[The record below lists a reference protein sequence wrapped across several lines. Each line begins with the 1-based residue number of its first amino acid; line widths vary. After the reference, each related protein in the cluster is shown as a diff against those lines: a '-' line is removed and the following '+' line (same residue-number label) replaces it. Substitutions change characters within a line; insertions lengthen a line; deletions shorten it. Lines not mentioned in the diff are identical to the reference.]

1 MKRIGKHGTY
11 AILGLTAVSLIG
23 IGFSSWIINVINGTV
38 DNDVNVKVGDV
49 VDKRL
54 TCELVAGSQELNLN
68 FDAKKGVTGGVISA
82 DPTQQEDEDLTFG
95 FSFRIYAA
103 TPQNYA
109 TAISGRRVYLTF
121 NSTNDAFKG
130 VVANKY
136 ILSPFAIDNT
146 AYEETG
152 ITSLATN
159 TEGETPVKYTA
170 PDDAKGITRLTYSIA
185 DYNEAGKSGKT
196 VKLTYSFAWGEV
208 FHFKNP
214 VELTSDDFKADGG
227 AAKSAAETA
236 LDAIDKIDDTD
247 LKLNVALTVK

>member
-1 MKRIGKHGTY
+1 MINKKRTGFIV
-11 AILGLTAVSLIG
+11 LGLAALSLG
-23 IGFSSWIINVINGTV
+23 TIGFSSWIISGINGTV
-38 DNDVNVKVGDV
+38 DKDVNVKVGDV

-54 TCELVAGSQELNLN
+54 TYELVQDSEELNLN
-68 FDAKKGVTGGVISA
+68 FDAKKGVSGDVITA
-82 DPTQQEDEDLTFG
+82 DPSQKEDEDLTFG

-103 TPQNYA
+103 TKENYTA
-109 TAISGRRVYLTF
+109 AISGKKVYLTF
-121 NSTNDAFKG
+121 NSTNDGFKG

-159 TEGETPVKYTA
+159 TEGERPVNYTA

-185 DYNEAGKSGKT
+185 DYNETGKSGKT

-214 VELTSDDFKADGG
+214 VELTSDDFKAIGG

-247 LKLNVALTVK
+247 LKLNVTLTVK

>member
-103 TPQNYA
+103 TEESYA
-109 TAISGRRVYLTF
+109 TAINGRKVYLTF
-121 NSTNDAFKG
+121 STENSNFKTAVSKG
-130 VVANKY
+130 Y
-136 ILSPFAIDNT
+136 ILSPIAIDG
-146 AYEETG
+146 EEHVET
-152 ITSLATN
+152 IASLATN
-159 TEGETPVKYTA
+159 IGETPANYTA
-170 PDDAKGITRLTYSIA
+170 PDGAKGITRLTYSIA
-185 DYNEAGKSGKT
+185 DYNETGKSGKT
-196 VKLTYSFAWGEV
+196 VELTYSFAWGEV

-214 VELTSDDFKADGG
+214 VELTSDDFKADGD

-236 LDAIDKIDDTD
+236 LDAINAIANSLILDVT
-247 LKLNVALTVK
+247 LTVK

>member
-1 MKRIGKHGTY
+1 MINKKRTGFIV
-11 AILGLTAVSLIG
+11 LGLAALSLG
-23 IGFSSWIINVINGTV
+23 TIGFSSWIISGINGTV

-54 TCELVAGSQELNLN
+54 TYELVKGSQELNLN
-68 FDAKKGVTGGVISA
+68 FDAKKDAPSGGVITA
-82 DPTQQEDEDLTFG
+82 DPDAEFDEDLTFG
-95 FSFRIYAA
+95 FSFNIYAA
-103 TPQNYA
+103 TKESFA
-109 TAISGRRVYLTF
+109 TAISGKGVYLTF
-121 NSTNDAFKG
+121 NSTNDGFKG

-170 PDDAKGITRLTYSIA
+170 PDGAKGITRLTYSIA
-185 DYNEAGKSGKT
+185 DYNETGKSGKT

-208 FHFKNP
+208 FHFENP
-214 VELTSDDFKADGG
+214 VKLTSNDFKAEG

-236 LDAIDKIDDTD
+236 LDAIGAIESP
-247 LKLNVALTVK
+247 LNLDVTLTVK

>member
-54 TCELVAGSQELNLN
+54 TCELVEGSQELNLN
-68 FDAKKGVTGGVISA
+68 FDAKKDAPGGGVITA
-82 DPTQQEDEDLTFG
+82 DPNQQEDEDLTFG

-121 NSTNDAFKG
+121 NSTNDGFKG

-136 ILSPFAIDNT
+136 ILSPFAIDNA
-146 AYEETG
+146 AYEET
-152 ITSLATN
+152 
-159 TEGETPVKYTA
+159 
-170 PDDAKGITRLTYSIA
+170 
-185 DYNEAGKSGKT
+185 
-196 VKLTYSFAWGEV
+196 
-208 FHFKNP
+208 
-214 VELTSDDFKADGG
+214 
-227 AAKSAAETA
+227 
-236 LDAIDKIDDTD
+236 
-247 LKLNVALTVK
+247 